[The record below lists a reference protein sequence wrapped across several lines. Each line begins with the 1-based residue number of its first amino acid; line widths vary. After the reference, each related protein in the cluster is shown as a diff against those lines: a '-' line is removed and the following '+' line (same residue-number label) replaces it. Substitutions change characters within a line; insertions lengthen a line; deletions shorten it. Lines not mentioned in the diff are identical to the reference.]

1 MKFKW
6 GIKRDI
12 FKNSSI
18 YQRLAQFFT
27 FISKQSQILLT
38 TNAINVINNSNNQVN
53 NYSNSTNNQINDYSH
68 SVNQTNDYS
77 SIYIQFRQLKWRK
90 KLLKIISLLFFDDVV
105 DDYKSNLDEVFNG
118 LKSSHILLIMLDFQG
133 MCLAI
138 DTTSIFKYFLQKL

>member
-1 MKFKW
+1 M
-6 GIKRDI
+6 
-12 FKNSSI
+12 
-18 YQRLAQFFT
+18 AQFFT
-27 FISKQSQILLT
+27 FISKQSQIFLT
-38 TNAINVINNSNNQVN
+38 NNAINVINNSNNQVN

-118 LKSSHILLIMLDFQG
+118 LKSSHILLIMLDF
-133 MCLAI
+133 
-138 DTTSIFKYFLQKL
+138 